1 MKSHLNQNGGEEKYY
16 YVQCNDN
23 LWYNV
28 IVEVTNMN
36 SMIEATKVL
45 HHYNELAHTRLSNI
59 KSKSEYEVNF
69 FGEVKPYV
77 DQFFNELDMWTDLV
91 TKWLKETKP
100 KYIHINQVDTLR
112 ENLQNVVLQS
122 FYQETRDKRFKQM
135 YQSNKYVLESI
146 LMND

>member
-1 MKSHLNQNGGEEKYY
+1 M
-16 YVQCNDN
+16 N
-23 LWYNV
+23 L
-28 IVEVTNMN
+28 
-36 SMIEATKVL
+36 MIEATKVL
-45 HHYNELAHTRLSNI
+45 HHYNELALTRLSTI
-59 KSKSEYEVNF
+59 KSNSEYEVNF

-77 DQFFNELDMWTDLV
+77 DQFFYELDMWTDLV

-146 LMND
+146 LMNG